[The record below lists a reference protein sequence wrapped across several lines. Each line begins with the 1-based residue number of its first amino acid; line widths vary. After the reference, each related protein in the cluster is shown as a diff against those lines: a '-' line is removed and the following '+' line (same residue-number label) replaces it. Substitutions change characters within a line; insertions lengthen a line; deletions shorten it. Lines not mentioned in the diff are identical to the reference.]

1 MILPR
6 SDLCLKALGCALAFT
21 AAVGGAAF
29 AQTFETVR
37 FSYGLG
43 REALPALAAIEA
55 GFFFREGLNVSA
67 LPVVSISTTIE
78 SLKTG
83 ATDFATVPARGLIL
97 IGQRRLP
104 VRIVALSGEG
114 LSVEILVTTSQTRVQ
129 SLNDLKGKVIGIDLD
144 SEAYPHFLRYLAIS
158 RMEYSWFRILD
169 VDHADLE
176 ETFKRRR
183 IEAAVVPRHI
193 SQGLVEGKMARRL
206 VSHEEFANATKGV
219 NPSALVVRKA
229 FADGR
234 PQVVERFVRAWTQAL
249 LFSAKNVGQASHLLR
264 LFYERQGVSVP
275 AEAIRSYVNLARY
288 DRCAWHERDSLDVE
302 YSALVL
308 KHAGIIPE
316 ALSIAGMVDNRFVRQ
331 VSPHC

>member
-1 MILPR
+1 MVWV
-6 SDLCLKALGCALAFT
+6 SDLCLKALGCALALT
-21 AAVGGAAF
+21 VAVGGAAF

-37 FSYGLG
+37 FSYSFG
-43 REALPALAAIEA
+43 REALPALAAIEG

-67 LPVVSISTTIE
+67 VPVVSIPTTIE

-83 ATDFATVPARGLIL
+83 AIDFATVPARGLIL
-97 IGQRRLP
+97 IAQSRLP

-114 LSVEILVTTSQTRVQ
+114 LSAEILVTTSQTRVQ
-129 SLNDLKGKVIGIDLD
+129 SLNDLKGKAIGIDLE

-158 RMEYSWFRILD
+158 RMDYAWFRIVH
-169 VDHADLE
+169 VDHAELE

-183 IEAAVVPRHI
+183 VEAAVVPRHV
-193 SQGLVEGKMARRL
+193 SQGLVDGKIARRL
-206 VSHEEFANATKGV
+206 VSHEEFSNVTKGV

-229 FADGR
+229 FLDAR

-249 LFSAKNVGQASHLLR
+249 FFSTKNVAQASHLLKT
-264 LFYERQGVSVP
+264 FYERQGVNVP
-275 AEAIRSYVNLARY
+275 ADAVRTYVNLARY
-288 DRCAWHERDSLDVE
+288 DRCAWNDRDSLDVE

-308 KHAGIIPE
+308 KHVGIISE
-316 ALSIAGMVDNRFVRQ
+316 APSIAGMVDHRFVRK

>member
-6 SDLCLKALGCALAFT
+6 SDLCLKALGCALALT
-21 AAVGGAAF
+21 VAVGGAAF

-37 FSYGLG
+37 FSYSFG
-43 REALPALAAIEA
+43 REALPALAAIEG

-67 LPVVSISTTIE
+67 VPVVSIPTTIE

-97 IGQRRLP
+97 IAQSRLP

-114 LSVEILVTTSQTRVQ
+114 LSAEILVTTSEKRVQ
-129 SLNDLKGKVIGIDLD
+129 SLNDLKGKAIGIDLE

-158 RMEYSWFRILD
+158 RMDYSWFRILH
-169 VDHADLE
+169 VDHAELE

-183 IEAAVVPRHI
+183 VEAAVVPQHI
-193 SQGLVEGKMARRL
+193 SQGLVEGRIARRL
-206 VSHEEFANATKGV
+206 VSHEEFANVTKGV
-219 NPSALVVRKA
+219 NPSALVVRKHIM
-229 FADGR
+229 DTR

-249 LFSAKNVGQASHLLR
+249 FFSTKNVGQASHLLR
-264 LFYERQGVSVP
+264 LFYERQGVNVP
-275 AEAIRSYVNLARY
+275 ADIVRSYVNLARY
-288 DRCAWHERDSLDVE
+288 DRCAWHEIDSQDVE

-308 KHAGIIPE
+308 KHVGIIRE
-316 ALSIAGMVDNRFVRQ
+316 APGIAGMVDNRFVRK
-331 VSPHC
+331 VSPQC

>member
-6 SDLCLKALGCALAFT
+6 SDLCLKALGCVLAFT
-21 AAVGGAAF
+21 GAVGGAAF

-37 FSYGLG
+37 FSYSLG
-43 REALPALAAIEA
+43 REALPALAAIEV

-83 ATDFATVPARGLIL
+83 TTDFATVPARGLIL
-97 IGQRRLP
+97 IGQSRLP

-114 LSVEILVTTSQTRVQ
+114 LSAEILVATSQTRVQ
-129 SLNDLKGKVIGIDLD
+129 SLNDLKGKVIGMDLE

-158 RMEYSWFRILD
+158 LIDHSWFRILH
-169 VDHADLE
+169 VDHAELE
-176 ETFKRRR
+176 EAFKRRR
-183 IEAAVVPRHI
+183 VEAAVVPRHI
-193 SQGLVEGKMARRL
+193 SQGLVEGRMARRL
-206 VSHEEFANATKGV
+206 VSHEEFSQVTKGV

-229 FADGR
+229 FADAR
-234 PQVVERFVRAWTQAL
+234 PQVVERFVRAWTQGL
-249 LFSAKNVGQASHLLR
+249 LFSTKNVGQASHLLR
-264 LFYERQGVSVP
+264 LFYQRQGVSVP
-275 AEAIRSYVNLARY
+275 ADVVRAYVNLARY

-316 ALSIAGMVDNRFVRQ
+316 APSIAGMVDNRFVRKI
-331 VSPHC
+331 SPQC